1 MCGCHGQE
9 LQGVVDGGSKNRGGG
24 FEGMFVAG
32 TGVGL
37 AVGSEFG
44 FVLEKI
50 ETEADAW
57 TRPVVAGPAVRG

>member
-1 MCGCHGQE
+1 
-9 LQGVVDGGSKNRGGG
+9 
-24 FEGMFVAG
+24 MFVAG

-50 ETEADAW
+50 ETEAEAW